1 MNNKYSKTT
10 HTSLKN
16 ELLITLRNQYIYLLS
31 KDFLDNKIIPYEYID
46 KQLFLD
52 YFNTKN
58 DKIVSTD
65 DLIITD
71 DMRLHFII
79 QVLTKEVK
87 KGTAKLIVDLSS
99 TK

>member
-58 DKIVSTD
+58 DKIVSTN